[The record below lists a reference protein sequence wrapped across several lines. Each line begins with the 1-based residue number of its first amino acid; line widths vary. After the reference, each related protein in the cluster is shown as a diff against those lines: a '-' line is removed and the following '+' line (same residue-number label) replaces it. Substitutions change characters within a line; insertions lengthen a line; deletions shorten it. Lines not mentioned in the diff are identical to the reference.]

1 MVEKVIESV
10 DQLVSAIYD
19 IDQVGLQEKY
29 LAFIESISDFI
40 EKMAEQGYEV
50 NMNEDLSG
58 IANAMEKKDYTEVAD
73 ILLYTVKQDFQQLD
87 LSELNL

>member
-1 MVEKVIESV
+1 MIKKVIESI

-29 LAFIESISDFI
+29 LAFIESISNFI

-50 NMNEDLSG
+50 NMNEDLTC

-73 ILLYTVKQDFQQLD
+73 ILLYTVKTDFENLELD
-87 LSELNL
+87 V

>member
-1 MVEKVIESV
+1 MIKRVIESI

-29 LAFIESISDFI
+29 LAFIESIGDFI

-50 NMNEDLSG
+50 NMNEDLSS

-73 ILLYTVKQDFQQLD
+73 VLLYTVKTDFQNLELD
-87 LSELNL
+87 V

>member
-1 MVEKVIESV
+1 MIKKVIESV

-29 LAFIESISDFI
+29 LVFIESISGFI
-40 EKMAEQGYEV
+40 EKMAELGYAV
-50 NMNEDLSG
+50 DMNEDLSS

-73 ILLYTVKQDFQQLD
+73 ILLYTVKTDFQNLELD
-87 LSELNL
+87 V